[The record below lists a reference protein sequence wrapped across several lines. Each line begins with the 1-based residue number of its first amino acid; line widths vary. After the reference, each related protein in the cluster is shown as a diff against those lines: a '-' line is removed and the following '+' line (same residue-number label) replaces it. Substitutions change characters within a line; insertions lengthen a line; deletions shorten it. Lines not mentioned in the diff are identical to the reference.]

1 MNALV
6 ALPPRPSERVR
17 LAVYPDNGEAVRA
30 VAADMADLIRR
41 RRQEGRPAVLGLA
54 TGSTPIPLYAELVRL
69 HREEGLSFANVVTFN
84 LDEYLGLAAA
94 DPQSYHRF
102 MRRHLVDHVDLP
114 PGHVHL
120 LDGTA
125 VGADIERV
133 CREYE
138 AAIRRADGID
148 LQILGIGRSGHIGFN
163 EPCSSPA
170 ARTRL
175 VRLHPL
181 TRRLAAADFGG
192 LAQTPACALTM
203 GTATILE
210 ARRIL
215 VLAWGRSKAEV
226 VRAAVEGPETRQVPA
241 SFVRRHPDALFVLDR
256 DAASALRRYQ
266 GEAVAAAAAPR
277 RRTRIR
283 AAAGRVWTCGTGDN

>member
-6 ALPPRPSERVR
+6 ALPPQPWEKVR
-17 LAVYPDNGEAVRA
+17 LAVYPDKAEAVRA
-30 VAADMADLIRR
+30 VAADMAGLICRR
-41 RRQEGRPAVLGLA
+41 RREGRPTVLGLA

-69 HREEGLSFANVVTFN
+69 HRQEGLSFVNVVTFN

-94 DPQSYHRF
+94 DPQSYHQY
-102 MRRHLVDHVDLP
+102 MRQHLFDHLDVP
-114 PGHVHL
+114 KQNIHL

-133 CREYE
+133 CQEYE
-138 AAIRRADGID
+138 SAIRRAGGID

-163 EPCSSPA
+163 EPGSPPA

-181 TRRLAAADFGG
+181 TRRLAAEDFGG

-215 VLAWGRSKAEV
+215 VLAWGRPKAEV
-226 VRAAVEGPETRQVPA
+226 VRAAAEGPETTRVPA
-241 SFVRRHPDALFVLDR
+241 SFVRRHSDALFVLDR
-256 DAASALRRYQ
+256 DAAAELGRFH
-266 GEAVAAAAAPR
+266 GGAMDAPAESR
-277 RRTRIR
+277 RRTPGR
-283 AAAGRVWTCGTGDN
+283 APAGRVWSCGTGGN